1 MGRPYT
7 FSMFFLDLLEAF
19 FDAAREK
26 LKPRAQKGSAKRR
39 TGDKAEDFA
48 LAFLEKH
55 GFSLLERN
63 LGDEKGE
70 LDFVGHQRGF
80 DGIVVVEV
88 RARKEGGMMTPREAV
103 DWRKQRQVVKTAKRL
118 LKRKGLKGRARF
130 DIVGVWLDESG
141 QPTKAERFEN
151 AFR

>member
-1 MGRPYT
+1 
-7 FSMFFLDLLEAF
+7 MFLLDLLKALV
-19 FDAAREK
+19 DAARDK
-26 LKPRAQKGSAKRR
+26 IKPREVKGSAKRR
-39 TGDKAEDFA
+39 TGDRAEEFA
-48 LAFLEKH
+48 LAFLEKQ

-70 LDFVGHQRGF
+70 LDLVGHQRGCE
-80 DGIVVVEV
+80 GIVVVEV
-88 RARKEGGMMTPREAV
+88 RARSEGGLLSPREAV
-103 DWRKQRQVVKTAKRL
+103 DWRKQKQVVRTARRL
-118 LKRKGLKGRARF
+118 LRRKGIKGRVRF